1 MTEEYETVEMTV
13 RVARE
18 SGETMA
24 TLTDRHGTHID
35 YHETSGGVR
44 RALEALLPAWS
55 TTSSRAR
62 RRRPRSF
69 SRSDVSVTRRVGTL
83 RRWRAG
89 RGRPHDDHR
98 RRSTPTPSGRR
109 TPARWTSSGT
119 NGRC

>member
-44 RALEALLPAWS
+44 RALEALLPGMVDHVEQGETPA
-55 TTSSRAR
+55 AEVVQ
-62 RRRPRSF
+62 P
-69 SRSDVSVTRRVGTL
+69 L
-83 RRWRAG
+83 RRLRDASRRDAPPMAG
-89 RGRPHDDHR
+89 GSRK
-98 RRSTPTPSGRR
+98 
-109 TPARWTSSGT
+109 AA
-119 NGRC
+119 